1 MGAGGRVL
9 KFFEDGGL
17 CCGPGLAPPGP
28 PCPVLAVGPGVARR
42 GRVLTASL
50 PRLSKP
56 CPTGGTL
63 RSPAGCCRAPWAW
76 PLPPAQHFLQ
86 CKGQEE
92 RKPGENESS
101 EKRKAGRARENPV
114 SQRGRQVRPYRR
126 PACGRARAWQEEEA
140 EGGPGWATVR
150 PACPRA
156 STSAA
161 PPPLSQA
168 TNCQLSQTRGR
179 PRALRLRNLRLLFP
193 LQGLGRGQGGPAPCQ
208 ELPPPPC
215 PTCPAWR
222 AGASGF
228 GQTAWLP
235 SPTHLLGAV
244 CVAHLVVDVR
254 NHLQRP
260 AQRRQGLPAR
270 EADERGWLQA
280 ARPFLPR
287 PSCQEPSRASPHCSE
302 TWLESADL
310 G

>member
-1 MGAGGRVL
+1 MVLGWLHLVPPVQCLLWDPGWPGEGG
-9 KFFEDGGL
+9 
-17 CCGPGLAPPGP
+17 
-28 PCPVLAVGPGVARR
+28 
-42 GRVLTASL
+42 VLTASL
-50 PRLSKP
+50 PGLSKP

-168 TNCQLSQTRGR
+168 TELPTEPDTRQAPGAQAEELEAPVPAPRAGER
-179 PRALRLRNLRLLFP
+179 PRRPGALPGAATSTLPNLPCLEGWCLRIWPNGLAAVPNSPPGSCLRCSF
-193 LQGLGRGQGGPAPCQ
+193 GR
-208 ELPPPPC
+208 
-215 PTCPAWR
+215 R
-222 AGASGF
+222 
-228 GQTAWLP
+228 
-235 SPTHLLGAV
+235 
-244 CVAHLVVDVR
+244 
-254 NHLQRP
+254 
-260 AQRRQGLPAR
+260 
-270 EADERGWLQA
+270 
-280 ARPFLPR
+280 
-287 PSCQEPSRASPHCSE
+287 CQEPPAEARSE
-302 TWLESADL
+302 KTGTACK
-310 G
+310 GGR